1 MIGVVLASGKLDVAD
16 PAVELL
22 EVCRS
27 SEMSLRR
34 LVHVPARPG
43 REGLVARLAEV
54 LVRAAP
60 NAGPA
65 GEHLEV
71 VVIVVSH
78 FGFRL
83 NSSFCFCNLSN
94 NLKKNV
100 NKLANLY
107 FKERL
112 KSSFV

>member
-1 MIGVVLASGKLDVAD
+1 MIRLVLASGELDVAD

-27 SEMSLRR
+27 FEMSLRR

-65 GEHLEV
+65 REHLEV
-71 VVIVVSH
+71 VVVVVRH
-78 FGFRL
+78 FSFRL
-83 NSSFCFCNLSN
+83 NFKIFFCNLSN
-94 NLKKNV
+94 NLKKC
-100 NKLANLY
+100 K
-107 FKERL
+107 
-112 KSSFV
+112 